1 LTQVLRG
8 SDAVGTRF
16 DLPRLP
22 STKQEAE
29 AILAMVPE
37 DRRMAA
43 LGFSAT
49 KAAAMNPDLKRYRIV
64 HFATHTI
71 LNDDHP
77 DLSSLVLSLV
87 DEKGSP
93 QSGFL
98 RLRDMYNLQL
108 SAELV
113 VLSACDT
120 ALGKEVKG
128 EGLMSMVRGFMY
140 SGTPRVLASL
150 WKVDDE
156 ATAELMKE
164 FYKNLLHS
172 GMTPAASLRQA
183 QITQMQKKTRQAPY
197 YWAGFQL
204 QGEWN

>member
-1 LTQVLRG
+1 
-8 SDAVGTRF
+8 
-16 DLPRLP
+16 
-22 STKQEAE
+22 
-29 AILAMVPE
+29 
-37 DRRMAA
+37 
-43 LGFSAT
+43 
-49 KAAAMNPDLKRYRIV
+49 
-64 HFATHTI
+64 
-71 LNDDHP
+71 
-77 DLSSLVLSLV
+77 
-87 DEKGSP
+87 
-93 QSGFL
+93 
-98 RLRDMYNLQL
+98 MYNLNL

-113 VLSACDT
+113 VLSACET

-164 FYKNLLHS
+164 FYRQLLES
-172 GMTPAASLRQA
+172 GLAPAAALRQA
-183 QITQMQKKTRQAPY
+183 QITQMQKKSRQSPY